1 MVFIKEH
8 AHFLPPPDGVSVSP
22 SSFEVLI
29 PAGEITGCGDIS
41 FVDNKIGLQDDIVF
55 PITVTVIDPPGLMTI
70 AQESTLTI
78 VDDEG
83 VDLYTYYVAWW

>member
-1 MVFIKEH
+1 MS
-8 AHFLPPPDGVSVSP
+8 LSP

-29 PAGEITGCGDIS
+29 PAGEITGCGDIA

-78 VDDEG
+78 MDNDGMNSEMKKRE
-83 VDLYTYYVAWW
+83 WNI

>member
-1 MVFIKEH
+1 MR
-8 AHFLPPPDGVSVSP
+8 P

-29 PAGEITGCGDIS
+29 PAGEITGCAEIA

-55 PITVTVIDPPGLMTI
+55 PIMVTIIDPPGLTMI

-78 VDDEG
+78 MDNMV
-83 VDLYTYYVAWW
+83 